1 MARRFPPVGDR
12 VVPEC
17 VRSEPAFRVV
27 HKGFPPFPGDAGIR
41 HYVPVTIPSP
51 APAPSSPRP
60 RRIATP
66 SWLDARLVLGV
77 VLVLASV
84 LIGAKIVSGA
94 GHTYATVAARRDLA
108 AGTILTS
115 DDVKLA
121 QVQLP
126 DRGNGVYLSRLHD
139 AVGKQLGRP
148 VAAGELVPA
157 DAVASTA
164 AQTTI
169 TVPLEASAAPDL
181 RKGERIELW
190 VSTGACSSTV
200 LLPDVTVQAVRAD
213 AGGSFGTGTG
223 GQDVVVSVAP
233 PLADRVVQALALDGA
248 KLRAGVLVGSRP
260 ASGASGGSP
269 LPDLAPCSSPTAS
282 R

>member
-1 MARRFPPVGDR
+1 M
-12 VVPEC
+12 
-17 VRSEPAFRVV
+17 
-27 HKGFPPFPGDAGIR
+27 
-41 HYVPVTIPSP
+41 
-51 APAPSSPRP
+51 
-60 RRIATP
+60 P
-66 SWLDARLVLGV
+66 SWLDARLLLGV

-115 DDVKLA
+115 DDVTLA
-121 QVQLP
+121 QVRLP
-126 DRGNGVYLSRLHD
+126 GRGNGVYLSQLHD

-157 DAVASTA
+157 DALTSTA

-169 TVPLEASAAPDL
+169 TVPLEAGTAPDL
-181 RKGERIELW
+181 RKGQRIELW
-190 VSTGACSSTV
+190 VSTSACSSTV
-200 LLPDVTVQAVRAD
+200 LLPDVTVQAAHAD
-213 AGGSFGTGTG
+213 AGGSFSSGTG
-223 GQDVVVSVAP
+223 GQNVVISVAP
-233 PLADRVVQALALDGA
+233 ALADRVVEALALDGA

-260 ASGASGGSP
+260 VAAASAASP
-269 LPDLAPCSSPTAS
+269 LPDLAPCSSPTPP